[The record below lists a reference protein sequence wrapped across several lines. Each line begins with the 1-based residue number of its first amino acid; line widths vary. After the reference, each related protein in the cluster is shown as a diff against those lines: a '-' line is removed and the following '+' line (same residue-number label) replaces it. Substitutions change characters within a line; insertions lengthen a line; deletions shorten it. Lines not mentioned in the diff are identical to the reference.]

1 MPDRRAV
8 ATHYARDTLLDSIE
22 AGMVKLG
29 LNRDSVSVED
39 LGPVD
44 EFHIGGRIATER
56 FLNDI
61 ALGATDHVLDIGCG
75 LGGAGR
81 FAAQQYG
88 CRVTGIDLTDEYI
101 DAGRKLCE
109 WVGLQEQVCLE
120 QGDATATPFSDD
132 KFDKAY
138 MLHVGMNIADKVAL
152 FFEIRRVLRAGGTF
166 GIYDIMRVGQG
177 ELSYPVPW
185 ATMADGSALGS
196 LEEYKQALQL
206 AGFTVTAERSR
217 RDFALDYFERM
228 QAGMAAAGGPP
239 PLGLHILMG
248 KEAPAKLG
256 NMIQG
261 ISQDRIAPIEIVAE
275 IVE

>member
-8 ATHYARDTLLDSIE
+8 ATHYARNTLLDSIE

-101 DAGRKLCE
+101 NAGRKLCE
-109 WVGLQEQVCLE
+109 WVGLQKQVCLE
-120 QGDATATPFSDD
+120 QGDATATSFSDD

-152 FFEIRRVLRAGGTF
+152 FSEIRRVLRVGGTF

-177 ELSYPVPW
+177 GLTYPVPW

-196 LEEYKQALQL
+196 LDEYKQALQL
-206 AGFTVTAERSR
+206 AGFTVTSERSR
-217 RDFALDYFERM
+217 RDFALDFFERM

-248 KEAPAKLG
+248 REAPAKLG

-261 ISQDRIAPIEIVAE
+261 ISQDRIAPIEIIAE

>member
-1 MPDRRAV
+1 MPDRRTV
-8 ATHYARDTLLDSIE
+8 ATHYTRDTLLDYIE

-56 FLNDI
+56 FLNDV
-61 ALGATDHVLDIGCG
+61 ALVASDHVLDIGCG

-81 FAAQQYG
+81 FAAQQYD
-88 CRVTGIDLTDEYI
+88 CNVTGIDLTDEYI
-101 DAGRKLCE
+101 NAGRKLCE
-109 WVGLQEQVCLE
+109 WVGLQKRVCLE
-120 QGDATATPFSDD
+120 QGDATATPFPND

-152 FFEIRRVLRAGGTF
+152 FSEIRRVLKAGGTF

-177 ELSYPVPW
+177 KLTYPVPW
-185 ATMADGSALGS
+185 ATTADGSALGS
-196 LEEYKQALQL
+196 PEEYKQALQM

-217 RDFALDYFERM
+217 RDFALEFFERM
-228 QAGMAAAGGPP
+228 QADMASAEGPP

-248 KEAPAKLG
+248 EEAPTKLG